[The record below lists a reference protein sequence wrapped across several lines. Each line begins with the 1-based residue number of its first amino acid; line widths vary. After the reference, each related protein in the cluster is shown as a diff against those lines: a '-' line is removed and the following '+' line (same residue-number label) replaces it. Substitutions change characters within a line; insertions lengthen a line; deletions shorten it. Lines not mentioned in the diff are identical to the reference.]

1 MNLPLPG
8 AADIP
13 AADDAESK
21 VTPAP
26 TAPQAAADE
35 QPPEALWDD
44 SEDEGED
51 DADRDEGAETAAR
64 EPAEPTVPIRF
75 EDVISGQFD
84 AEVDNPEVALP
95 KRVLSPQ
102 ADTPKLHKV
111 LAQAGLGSRL
121 EMEQLIMEGRISVN
135 NEPAHIGQRI
145 QFGDQIKI
153 NGKPIRVRIA
163 PPAARVIAY
172 HKPVGEVVTHDD
184 PQNRLTGFRK
194 RSKLSQSK
202 LQSANIKENYPAP
215 PLHFSTPL
223 VLATNTMH

>member
-21 VTPAP
+21 ATPAP

-44 SEDEGED
+44 
-51 DADRDEGAETAAR
+51 ADREEGGETAAR

-75 EDVISGQFD
+75 EDGISGQLD
-84 AEVDNPEVALP
+84 AEVENPEVALP

-111 LAQAGLGSRL
+111 L
-121 EMEQLIMEGRISVN
+121 
-135 NEPAHIGQRI
+135 
-145 QFGDQIKI
+145 
-153 NGKPIRVRIA
+153 
-163 PPAARVIAY
+163 
-172 HKPVGEVVTHDD
+172 
-184 PQNRLTGFRK
+184 
-194 RSKLSQSK
+194 
-202 LQSANIKENYPAP
+202 
-215 PLHFSTPL
+215 
-223 VLATNTMH
+223 